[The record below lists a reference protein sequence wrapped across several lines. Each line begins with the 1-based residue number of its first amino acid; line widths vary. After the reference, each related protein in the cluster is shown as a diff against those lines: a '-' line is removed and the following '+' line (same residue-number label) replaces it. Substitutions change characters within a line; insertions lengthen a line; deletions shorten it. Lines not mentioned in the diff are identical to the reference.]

1 MMFLSSIIK
10 AKVNLIAGMAIGVG
24 MTTICKQMCK
34 QKGQLKS
41 RKNATQYET
50 SEQATLKNMQF
61 LFFEKESNVNH
72 YAY

>member
-24 MTTICKQMCK
+24 MVTICKKMCK
-34 QKGQLKS
+34 QKGQLDS

-50 SEQATLKNMQF
+50 SE
-61 LFFEKESNVNH
+61 
-72 YAY
+72 